1 MNDSIG
7 KQLREARE
15 ARSLTL
21 EQVAKATYMRLHY
34 LQALEAGDFNSMP
47 SSTQARGFL
56 RTYAN
61 FLGLDT
67 KALLASLD
75 GESVPEPGQ
84 GAADEPTR
92 EPKPEKIE
100 AASGDAESAFV
111 EVGQRLK
118 KQRETLGLSL
128 DDVER
133 HTNLRQ
139 HYLKALEAGDMDAM
153 PSPVQGRGMLNNYAI
168 FLGMDPEPLLIR
180 FAQGLQARLT
190 VRKSKS
196 DAAPKR
202 THRKP
207 LLPARMRR
215 IFSSDVLIGGTVG
228 IFIVVF
234 VVWMSIRV
242 FAMQSNTVPT
252 TTAPSIADVLIASPS
267 PSVSVVTVTETP
279 HQSAPV
285 LAQPQ
290 NTPLADSTIEVP
302 PILSGEEEVEIYL
315 TVHQRAWVRVTV
327 DDEIALVGRVLPGSA
342 YPFSGESQIEILT
355 GNGWGIQVYYNGND
369 EGRLGNYGQV
379 VNVIYTREGL
389 VVPTPTITPT
399 PTRTPR
405 VTPTSPVL
413 PGAGT
418 DIPPIP

>member
-1 MNDSIG
+1 MNNSIG

-21 EQVAKATYMRLHY
+21 EQVSEATYMRLHY

-67 KALLASLD
+67 KALVASLD

-84 GAADEPTR
+84 GAADEPTP

-100 AASGDAESAFV
+100 AASGDAEPAFV

-128 DDVER
+128 ADVER

-139 HYLKALEAGDMDAM
+139 HYLKALEAGDMDGL

-190 VRKSKS
+190 VRKSNP

-207 LLPARMRR
+207 PLTGRMRR
-215 IFSSDVLIGGTVG
+215 IF
-228 IFIVVF
+228 
-234 VVWMSIRV
+234 
-242 FAMQSNTVPT
+242 
-252 TTAPSIADVLIASPS
+252 
-267 PSVSVVTVTETP
+267 
-279 HQSAPV
+279 
-285 LAQPQ
+285 
-290 NTPLADSTIEVP
+290 
-302 PILSGEEEVEIYL
+302 
-315 TVHQRAWVRVTV
+315 
-327 DDEIALVGRVLPGSA
+327 
-342 YPFSGESQIEILT
+342 
-355 GNGWGIQVYYNGND
+355 
-369 EGRLGNYGQV
+369 
-379 VNVIYTREGL
+379 
-389 VVPTPTITPT
+389 
-399 PTRTPR
+399 
-405 VTPTSPVL
+405 
-413 PGAGT
+413 
-418 DIPPIP
+418 